1 MQIWNDFV
9 TWFYSDEGWRVV
21 STAILPFLSII
32 IATLIAVWISRSAI
46 NRILGR
52 ADRSDR
58 TAAIGAIVEVARN
71 SAQWS
76 NLPPATRDHL
86 EAQANAATIRLRL
99 LPTNGASAAADWA
112 EHQLPVIRSNSA
124 DFSVQSEQNYL
135 EFRDRLIEWQQ
146 KPSRARKLFAADLE
160 QFRYEES
167 PVDADL
173 VEKQRAWA
181 AEQAAS
187 EQSAAETS
195 SAERA
200 DAAAELAA
208 EDQAA
213 AQRAEAERADAERA
227 AAEQSAADRLAAE
240 QLAADSSNPS
250 TAPVFTT
257 VNAHPVTDSSPV
269 ETAPYSFS
277 EADFSEAVS
286 VTPQNDKRDEDT
298 SQDVGSQNEAP
309 QEEPFYNPP
318 YEPSPAGRT
327 FEPHIDNEVHYD
339 ANGDVIEAT
348 IDEDPNGS
356 APPLVRPRLR
366 ED

>member
-1 MQIWNDFV
+1 
-9 TWFYSDEGWRVV
+9 
-21 STAILPFLSII
+21 
-32 IATLIAVWISRSAI
+32 
-46 NRILGR
+46 
-52 ADRSDR
+52 
-58 TAAIGAIVEVARN
+58 
-71 SAQWS
+71 
-76 NLPPATRDHL
+76 
-86 EAQANAATIRLRL
+86 
-99 LPTNGASAAADWA
+99 
-112 EHQLPVIRSNSA
+112 
-124 DFSVQSEQNYL
+124 VQSEQNYL

-160 QFRYEES
+160 QFRYEDS

-181 AEQAAS
+181 AEQAAT

-200 DAAAELAA
+200 EAAAEQAA
-208 EDQAA
+208 ADQAA
-213 AQRAEAERADAERA
+213 AERAEAERADAERA
-227 AAEQSAADRLAAE
+227 AAERRAAEQSAADRLAAE
-240 QLAADSSNPS
+240 QFVVDSPNP
-250 TAPVFTT
+250 TTGGIYTQT

-269 ETAPYSFS
+269 QTAPYSFS

-286 VTPQNDKRDEDT
+286 VPPRNETPQ
-298 SQDVGSQNEAP
+298 SAPEA
-309 QEEPFYNPP
+309 
-318 YEPSPAGRT
+318 RT

-356 APPLVRPRLR
+356 APPLIRPRLR

>member
-9 TWFYSDEGWRVV
+9 TWFYSDEGWRIV

-32 IATLIAVWISRSAI
+32 IATLIAVWISRSAV
-46 NRILGR
+46 NRVLAR

-58 TAAIGAIVEVARN
+58 TAAVAAIVEVARG

-76 NLPPATRDHL
+76 NLPAGTRDHL
-86 EAQANAATIRLRL
+86 DAQASAATIRLRL
-99 LPTNGASAAADWA
+99 LPTNGANAAADWA
-112 EHQLPVIRSNSA
+112 EHQLPQIRSNSA

-160 QFRYEES
+160 KFQYEDS

-181 AEQAAS
+181 AEQAAT
-187 EQSAAETS
+187 EQTAAETT

-200 DAAAELAA
+200 EAAAEQAA
-208 EDQAA
+208 ADQAA
-213 AQRAEAERADAERA
+213 AERAEAERV

-240 QLAADSSNPS
+240 QLAADGPNPTTGS
-250 TAPVFTT
+250 VYTQT
-257 VNAHPVTDSSPV
+257 VNAHPVTDPSPV

-286 VTPQNDKRDEDT
+286 VTPTEHP
-298 SQDVGSQNEAP
+298 SQAS
-309 QEEPFYNPP
+309 EP
-318 YEPSPAGRT
+318 ATTQRT

-356 APPLVRPRLR
+356 APPLIRPRLR